1 MPDKLEE
8 KKAEERTPEKGEPAA
23 KGEPDPTD
31 SKGSTSKGDP
41 EPTKPTGKGDTGKQ
55 DSGKEPTGKED
66 SSGDGSGAVINPDS
80 FDDGS
85 ESSNDISND
94 QVDGGSQNINPD
106 SATFDNDEASNGNS
120 ISQDGEGEAEAV
132 SEDDAADSES
142 SSGADASNNGAAP
155 EEGAGVEATDSA
167 PAELDDPPMGEI
179 PEGEDESE
187 SSVFDDVGLPG
198 QGEPE
203 KGIDDDAD
211 TGPQLPTHGGEVDID
226 APEFVASDDPPEL
239 IDPRVS
245 GIENKAPVD
254 LSDPDPTSPTDGSEP
269 SIDFRFYP
277 SKTGSSSWV
286 DWDSGWDVQ
295 HVDGV
300 LTATNGDEVLTGEEA
315 FSKWLELS
323 WAQDDKEEANELEMM
338 AELDRLEAE
347 HAAAVE
353 AEQMGPPSPE
363 EQMGPP
369 SPKDDG
375 SSGDP
380 APATSGGVNHPGWDG
395 TEGGDP
401 ALQDE
406 LRRIPGE
413 RIIPIEGDIDYHD
426 EGYGDGG
433 GDASSTSQKD
443 LTQPVDSED
452 TSTFGSGTN
461 SPDPAPIDY
470 GPDHVED
477 PSEPGSY
484 IDPTTGLGGD
494 NVTIELD
501 DGSIDVH
508 EHSYAELDD
517 GAPAEEF
524 ELADGSTALLDAAE

>member
-1 MPDKLEE
+1 MPGKLEE
-8 KKAEERTPEKGEPAA
+8 KKAEERTPEKGEPTA
-23 KGEPDPTD
+23 KGEPE
-31 SKGSTSKGDP
+31 S
-41 EPTKPTGKGDTGKQ
+41 TKPTGKGGPSKQ
-55 DSGKEPTGKED
+55 DSGKESTGKED
-66 SSGDGSGAVINPDS
+66 SGGDGSGAVINPDS
-80 FDDGS
+80 LDDGS
-85 ESSNDISND
+85 ESSNDIS
-94 QVDGGSQNINPD
+94 DGQDPGDGPVINPD

-120 ISQDGEGEAEAV
+120 ISQDGSDEAEAV
-132 SEDDAADSES
+132 SDDDADNSDS
-142 SSGADASNNGAAP
+142 SSGADTGNNGAAP
-155 EEGAGVEATDSA
+155 DEGVDVEATDSD
-167 PAELDDPPMGEI
+167 PSELDDPPMGEI

-187 SSVFDDVGLPG
+187 SSIYDDVGLPG

-226 APEFVASDDPPEL
+226 APEFVASDDPSEL
-239 IDPRVS
+239 IDPSVS
-245 GIENKAPVD
+245 GIKNKAPVD
-254 LSDPDPTSPTDGSEP
+254 LGDPEPTSPTDGLEP
-269 SIDFRFYP
+269 SFDLQTVDYED
-277 SKTGSSSWV
+277 GSQVTV
-286 DWDSGWDVQ
+286 DWDTGWILESSDKGYYAT
-295 HVDGV
+295 DGV
-300 LTATNGDEVLTGEEA
+300 NEYWGDDAIEKTNEA
-315 FSKWLELS
+315 FQASIAADE
-323 WAQDDKEEANELEMM
+323 
-338 AELDRLEAE
+338 
-347 HAAAVE
+347 AAAAE
-353 AEQMGPPSPE
+353 AAKMGPPAPE

-369 SPKDDG
+369 APVKDDT
-375 SSGDP
+375 SSGEP
-380 APATSGGVNHPGWDG
+380 APATSEGVNHPGWDG

-413 RIIPIEGDIDYHD
+413 RIVPIEGDIDYHD

-433 GDASSTSQKD
+433 GEASSTSQKD
-443 LTQPVDSED
+443 LTQTADSED

-508 EHSYAELDD
+508 EPSYAELDD
-517 GAPAEEF
+517 GSPIEDF
-524 ELADGSTALLDAAE
+524 ELDDDSPVLLDAAE